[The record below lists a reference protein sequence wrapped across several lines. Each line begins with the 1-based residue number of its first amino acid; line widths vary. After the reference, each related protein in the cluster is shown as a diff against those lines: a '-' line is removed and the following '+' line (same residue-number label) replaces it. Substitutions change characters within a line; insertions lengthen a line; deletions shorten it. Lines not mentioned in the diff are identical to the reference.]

1 MKSPEFVIHSLFEK
15 VELAS
20 KHKQHQSNLQQERLL
35 KSSMGKENRLDTGG
49 AGAGAAGGGG
59 AFL

>member
-20 KHKQHQSNLQQERLL
+20 KHKQHQSNLQERLL
-35 KSSMGKENRLDTGG
+35 KRSMGKEIRLNTGVVFC
-49 AGAGAAGGGG
+49 A
-59 AFL
+59 